1 MTKIVESNNY
11 RLFCIAKAEI
21 TCFLHIGD
29 EFEEVGIGRL
39 SLDIM
44 LRRLDFFPVEIC
56 ITSDSLW
63 RNRTIKGCVYLRVCI
78 QRERERERF

>member
-29 EFEEVGIGRL
+29 EFEEVGIGRM
-39 SLDIM
+39 SLDTM
-44 LRRLDFFPVEIC
+44 LRRLDFF
-56 ITSDSLW
+56 L
-63 RNRTIKGCVYLRVCI
+63 
-78 QRERERERF
+78 